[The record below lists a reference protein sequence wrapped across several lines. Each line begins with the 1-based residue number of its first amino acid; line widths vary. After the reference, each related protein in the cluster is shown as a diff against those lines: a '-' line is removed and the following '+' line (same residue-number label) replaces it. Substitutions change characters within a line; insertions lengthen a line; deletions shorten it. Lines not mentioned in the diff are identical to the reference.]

1 VQRRRRRRPRGASE
15 SATRSALLASRAGR
29 TVAALLAALAVGT
42 VVGIAVLWPGGEA
55 DVELGPALSAGSERA
70 EIERIESFACSG
82 FQTDTCRRV
91 EARLLSGPDTGGVA
105 AFELGVGGPNPDLEV
120 GNEVR
125 VVPQVPPG
133 GGQTGDGSTAA
144 YTFTDFERR
153 GPMLWL
159 ALAFAAL
166 VILFG
171 RGRGALS
178 LVGLALSLVLVAV
191 FIVPAILEGA
201 EPLPVAVVGSF
212 AVMFAT
218 IPLAHGLGPKSLAAM
233 LGSGAS
239 LLLTIGLALACV
251 KITHLTGLS
260 SEEATLL
267 QTNELGVSLQGLV
280 LAGIVIAALGVL
292 DDMTVSQASTVMAL
306 RAVNPGLDFR
316 GLLGRALR
324 VGQDHVSATV
334 NTLVL
339 AYVGA
344 ALPLLL
350 IFSAT
355 TLGFTEVINFEIV
368 ATEIVATLV
377 GSIGLIAA
385 APITAAVAAYLAS
398 ELPPQRLT
406 DGEETP
412 AAHVH

>member
-1 VQRRRRRRPRGASE
+1 VRRSRGSRSGGASGG
-15 SATRSALLASRAGR
+15 AARSALLASRAGR
-29 TVAALLAALAVGT
+29 RVVALLAALAAGT
-42 VVGIAVLWPGGEA
+42 AVGIAVLWPGGEA

-70 EIERIESFACSG
+70 EIERIEAFACSG

-91 EARLLSGPDTGGVA
+91 QARLLSGPDTGGVA
-105 AFELGVGGPNPDLEV
+105 AFELGVGGPNPELEI
-120 GNEVR
+120 GDQVR

-133 GGQTGDGSTAA
+133 GEGTGDKSPAA

-153 GPMLWL
+153 APMLWL

-201 EPLPVAVVGSF
+201 EPLPVAVFGSL

-233 LGSGAS
+233 LGSAAS

-251 KITHLTGLS
+251 EITHLTGLS

-280 LAGIVIAALGVL
+280 LAGMVIAALGVL

-306 RAVNPGLDFR
+306 RAASPGLDFR
-316 GLLGRALR
+316 GLFGRALH
-324 VGQDHVSATV
+324 VGRDHVSATV

-368 ATEIVATLV
+368 ATEVVATLV

-385 APITAAVAAYLAS
+385 APITTAVAAYLAK
-398 ELPPQRLT
+398 EIPAPRLMEG
-406 DGEETP
+406 DGGP
-412 AAHVH
+412 AGHVH